1 MAFGK
6 FVFVSFG
13 LALAAS
19 TALAD
24 TTIKVLHVAD
34 DPKVVALWKKIGSD
48 FEAQN
53 KGVKVDI
60 QYLENEAFK
69 AKLPT
74 LLQSAEGR
82 PSTFYSW
89 GGGVLRAQVKAGFLQ
104 DITAAAAP
112 WADTMSAPAV
122 KAFQVDG
129 KTYGVPFDT
138 GEVVFFYN
146 KKLFAQAGVKADDIK
161 TWDDFLVAVKKIKAA
176 GITPIVVGDGEK
188 WPMHF
193 YYSYLVM
200 RLGGET
206 ALADAAAGKEGG
218 FKNPIFVE
226 AGKRLRELAALEPFQ
241 AGYLG
246 ASHIQAEGMFGDGK
260 GAMQLMG
267 EWALDSQATNAADG
281 KGQPIDNIGLLSFP
295 LVPGGKGVATDVL
308 GGINVARKTFQK
320 ITEISP
326 ETSLKNARPPARK
339 GRPPKAVLLAAPIG
353 AAT

>member
-1 MAFGK
+1 MIFRKLTLASIGVALGATAAF
-6 FVFVSFG
+6 
-13 LALAAS
+13 
-19 TALAD
+19 AD
-24 TTIKVLHVAD
+24 TTVRLLHVSDNPGA
-34 DPKVVALWKKIGSD
+34 VALWKKIASD

-82 PSTFYSW
+82 PSIFYSW

-104 DITAAAAP
+104 DITAAAPP

-146 KKLFAQAGVKADDIK
+146 KKLFEKAGVKAEDVK
-161 TWDDFLVAVKKIKAA
+161 SWDDFLAATKKIKAA
-176 GITPIVVGDGEK
+176 GVTPLIVGGGEK

-193 YYSYLVM
+193 YYSHLVM
-200 RLGGET
+200 RLGGEA
-206 ALADAAAGKEGG
+206 ALADATAGKEGG

-226 AGKRLRELAALEPFQ
+226 AGKR
-241 AGYLG
+241 
-246 ASHIQAEGMFGDGK
+246 
-260 GAMQLMG
+260 
-267 EWALDSQATNAADG
+267 
-281 KGQPIDNIGLLSFP
+281 
-295 LVPGGKGVATDVL
+295 
-308 GGINVARKTFQK
+308 
-320 ITEISP
+320 
-326 ETSLKNARPPARK
+326 
-339 GRPPKAVLLAAPIG
+339 
-353 AAT
+353 